1 MNTYASR
8 RTSPTLFAAL
18 LLLLSTVA
26 VARADANA
34 PQREHLTP
42 EEIEKVRD
50 NQELD
55 KRIAIFI
62 RAAERR
68 FLAIT
73 DPQQAAARAAKET
86 VEWGELKG
94 TRTQLLGDLSRIL
107 DEAITNIDD
116 TATRVPSSPLLK
128 KSLKKLAEAATRF
141 VAPLD
146 SLRAASQDEAER
158 EALEHA
164 IERVEEILEAAGKHP
179 VEDKE
184 DEPKGDKKKKSG
196 L

>member
-1 MNTYASR
+1 MNTFASR
-8 RTSPTLFAAL
+8 HRFPALFVVAL
-18 LLLLSTVA
+18 LLSSLTVA
-26 VARADANA
+26 HAAAAA

-55 KRIAIFI
+55 KRIGIFI

-68 FLAIT
+68 FLAVT
-73 DPQQAAARAAKET
+73 DPQQAAARAPKEA

-116 TATRVPSSPLLK
+116 TAARIPSSPLLK

-141 VAPLD
+141 AAPLD
-146 SLRAASQDEAER
+146 ALRTTSQDEAER
-158 EALEHA
+158 EALEQA
-164 IERVEEILEAAGKHP
+164 IERIEEIVEAAGKHP
-179 VEDKE
+179 LDEKE
-184 DEPKGDKKKKSG
+184 DESKGDKKKKNG
-196 L
+196 R